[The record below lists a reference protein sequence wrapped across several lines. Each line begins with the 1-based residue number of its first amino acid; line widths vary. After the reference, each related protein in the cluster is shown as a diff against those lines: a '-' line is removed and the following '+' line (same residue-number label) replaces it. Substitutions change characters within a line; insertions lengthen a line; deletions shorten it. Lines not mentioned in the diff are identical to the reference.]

1 MPGRRFESFA
11 SAPDAPE
18 RPADPAVRKAN
29 LRRIFPLFRP
39 YRRRLGAVCA
49 LIVFSA
55 AIGVI
60 SPFLLREV
68 LDVASPEDNVRLLTA
83 LVAGMIAIPII
94 IGVIGVGQTLLSSR
108 VVESGKECVNWQAGG
123 RRAPG
128 TCRNRTGTVRHAEG
142 AKALKTASE

>member
-11 SAPDAPE
+11 SADTPPE

-39 YRRRLGAVCA
+39 YRLRLSAVCA

-68 LDVASPEDNVRLLTA
+68 LDVAIPENNVRLLTA
-83 LVAGMIAIPII
+83 LVAGMIAIPIVS
-94 IGVIGVGQTLLSSR
+94 GVIGVWQTLLS
-108 VVESGKECVNWQAGG
+108 KNI
-123 RRAPG
+123 APA
-128 TCRNRTGTVRHAEG
+128 RTFW
-142 AKALKTASE
+142 

>member
-18 RPADPAVRKAN
+18 RPKDPAVRKAN

-39 YRRRLGAVCA
+39 YRRRLGSVCA

-68 LDVASPEDNVRLLTA
+68 LDVAIPEDNVRLLTA

-94 IGVIGVGQTLLSSR
+94 TGVIGVWQTLLSR
-108 VVESGKECVNWQAGG
+108 SGYF
-123 RRAPG
+123 
-128 TCRNRTGTVRHAEG
+128 
-142 AKALKTASE
+142 ASTELLSA